1 MRRRIMAMLSCTAA
15 VLSLTA
21 CTPVGK
27 AVGDTQEHKPAVA
40 HDLVH
45 PTDVTVGFVGSTD
58 TDVDRMAIDA
68 IADDGLEVAYAA
80 LDAEATASDNDA
92 ASADAESTATAQN
105 AVNDFTDRA
114 VKLVIISGMNV
125 TTANQ
130 QSWQDTLASPRNAGI
145 PVILLNP
152 VSTPNDELLYAAT
165 FVINDRDA
173 SATPLADAI
182 MTIIRDD
189 PHGRTIAVTAL

>member
-1 MRRRIMAMLSCTAA
+1 MLACTAA

-58 TDVDRMAIDA
+58 TDMDRMAIDA

-80 LDAEATASDNDA
+80 LDAEPAASDNDA
-92 ASADAESTATAQN
+92 ASADAEAAATATAQN

-125 TTANQ
+125 TTTNQ
-130 QSWQDTLASPRNAGI
+130 QSWQDILASPRNAGI

-152 VSTPNDELLYAAT
+152 VSAPDDELLYAAT
-165 FVINDRDA
+165 FAINDRDA

-189 PHGRTIAVTAL
+189 PHGRTIAVTTL